1 MVVIEKRT
9 KIIKIRVNDSEYFEL
24 VKRSLKPRL
33 AEWMRE
39 YCLGA
44 KVPRAN
50 TVPKIDPALLRQLA
64 AIGNNINQIARVL
77 NSKDWKP
84 VERIQLFSLLSSI
97 QRELSVI
104 KFENTHD
111 DR

>member
-1 MVVIEKRT
+1 MLVIGKRT

-24 VKRSLKPRL
+24 VQRRLKPRL

-39 YCLGA
+39 HCLGT
-44 KVPRAN
+44 KVPRAK

-64 AIGNNINQIARVL
+64 AIGNNVNQIARVL

-97 QRELSVI
+97 QRDLSFI
-104 KFENTHD
+104 KSENTHD